1 MREKKEEFAW
11 FNTKLVFGNRLMFIL
26 ENILKSLNKKNS
38 IPIKKFTKITHA
50 SGLYL
55 LSRE

>member
-1 MREKKEEFAW
+1 
-11 FNTKLVFGNRLMFIL
+11 MFIL

-38 IPIKKFTKITHA
+38 ITIKRFTKITHA

-55 LSRE
+55 LSKIIDDLLVFNGK